1 MKTVNVDNLRDAV
14 NKTISFENANGKKYQ
29 HDEKTAV
36 LMVRPR
42 GWHLEEKH
50 VLLDGNPISGSLFD
64 FAMHFFHNAKKLVQ
78 QAQAHTSTFLRWR
91 ATLKRA
97 FGTMCS
103 FMHRI
108 ILAFHRERLK
118 QLF

>member
-1 MKTVNVDNLRDAV
+1 MKTVDVDNLRDAV

-64 FAMHFFHNAKKLVQ
+64 FAFSIMRK
-78 QAQAHTSTFLRWR
+78 SW
-91 ATLKRA
+91 
-97 FGTMCS
+97 CS
-103 FMHRI
+103 RHRP
-108 ILAFHRERLK
+108 ILLPS
-118 QLF
+118 